1 MVMMGGCGDYGDNS
15 LNFSSFFVSCSS
27 FVGAVS
33 VNVESPNGSAI
44 VIPDFGQESTSTVL
58 NTQTSKMNVCSPLA
72 KEFGAER
79 PRTKYTPL
87 GEKGCNLLN
96 ANLLLSDSYI
106 NYLSDRSLDC
116 TDACVCQPTDRKFAV
131 RHLSMGKEPFG
142 YTRGIDVCSCGL
154 RTFEGEK
161 LREHGG
167 LFSADIRDVGSCMN
181 DLGVA
186 VDERYF
192 DKGTTT
198 TVDSCPVEKKTQVKK
213 ELSEDVKPCESADTR
228 SSGNS
233 AAVVEYLLDQF
244 SSPLSAAATSERIA
258 LTEVGDK
265 DEDSPLCRKSGG
277 A

>member
-1 MVMMGGCGDYGDNS
+1 MNVQ
-15 LNFSSFFVSCSS
+15 SS
-27 FVGAVS
+27 
-33 VNVESPNGSAI
+33 NGSTI
-44 VIPDFGQESTSTVL
+44 VIPDFGQGSTSTVL
-58 NTQTSKMNVCSPLA
+58 NTQTSKINVCSPLA
-72 KEFGAER
+72 KEVER

-116 TDACVCQPTDRKFAV
+116 TNACVCQPTDRKFAV
-131 RHLSMGKEPFG
+131 RHLSMGKEPIGF
-142 YTRGIDVCSCGL
+142 TRGPRSIDVCSCGL

-161 LREHGG
+161 LQEHGG
-167 LFSADIRDVGSCMN
+167 LFSADIRDVGSCMD

-198 TVDSCPVEKKTQVKK
+198 TNSCPVEKKIQVKK
-213 ELSEDVKPCESADTR
+213 ELPEDIKPCESAD
-228 SSGNS
+228 SHSASNS
-233 AAVVEYLLDQF
+233 AAVMEYLLDQF
-244 SSPLSAAATSERIA
+244 SSPLSAAATSEKITM
-258 LTEVGDK
+258 TEVGDK

-277 A
+277 TK